1 MNGRCSALML
11 FWPVALIA
19 LLVILLVQLDAS
31 FPGALQADGAGER
44 LIFLAILLVII
55 LVYGFRFR
63 QVRVKPFALMGLSW
77 LAVFSALVV
86 AYTYR
91 DAARMV
97 FDNVRGEISP
107 TIATVRQEGVVELRK
122 AWDGHFRAVT
132 NVNGENVSML
142 IDTGASIVLLSYE
155 DARAAGLDP
164 GSLTFNQPVTTANG
178 KAFVAPITLEAVNV
192 GAVGLSD
199 VRAAVAEEGKL
210 HSSLLGMSFLGRLQE
225 TSFRRDILILRN

>member
-1 MNGRCSALML
+1 ML

-19 LLVILLVQLDAS
+19 LLVILLAQLNAS
-31 FPGALQADGAGER
+31 FPGALNEEGAGGK
-44 LIFLAILLVII
+44 LLFLAALLVVI
-55 LVYGFRFR
+55 LIYGFRFR
-63 QVRVKPFALMGLSW
+63 QVRVKPLALMGLSW

-97 FDNVRGEISP
+97 FDNVRGEVSP
-107 TIATVRQEGVVELRK
+107 TIAIVRQEGVVELRK

-132 NVNGENVSML
+132 KVNGVNVSML
-142 IDTGASIVLLSYE
+142 VDTGASIVLLSYN
-155 DARAAGLDP
+155 DAVAAGLDP
-164 GSLTFNQPVTTANG
+164 AALDYSQPVTTANG
-178 KAFVAPITLEAVNV
+178 KAFVAPITLPSVSV
-192 GAVGLSD
+192 GSVGLTD

-225 TSFRRDILILRN
+225 TSFRREVLVLKN